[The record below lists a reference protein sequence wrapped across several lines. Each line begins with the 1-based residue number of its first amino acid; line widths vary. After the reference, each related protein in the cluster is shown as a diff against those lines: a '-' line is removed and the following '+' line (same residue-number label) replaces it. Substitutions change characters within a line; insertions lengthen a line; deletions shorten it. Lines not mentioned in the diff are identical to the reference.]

1 MREAWLLTDGRHE
14 PANAQSNRAGHMTVF
29 PFERFDDADS
39 IQEDSLSRSSLS
51 FSSPSLEHGGFRQ
64 GCRVHVRT

>member
-14 PANAQSNRAGHMTVF
+14 PANAKSNRARHI

>member
-14 PANAQSNRAGHMTVF
+14 PANAKSNRARHI

-39 IQEDSLSRSSLS
+39 IQEDSLSRSSLEALAKAYQAKH
-51 FSSPSLEHGGFRQ
+51 SSQ
-64 GCRVHVRT
+64 ID

>member
-39 IQEDSLSRSSLS
+39 IQDDSLSRSSLEALAKAYQAKH
-51 FSSPSLEHGGFRQ
+51 SSQ
-64 GCRVHVRT
+64 ID